1 MNDAEV
7 VEAIE
12 DVEVVE
18 DVDQELSALF
28 AEAGVRGF
36 LYARDVDGPAAVGV
50 SPDDPVCLASVFKIA
65 VCLGYA
71 VEAQAGRL
79 SRTERLAVEQRF
91 RDGGIGTSG
100 FADPVEL
107 SLRDLALMMMS
118 MSDNA
123 ATDVVL
129 ARVGLDR
136 VNGLLAALGRT
147 RTHLIGGCLELL
159 GSLRAQLGAGTDEE
173 LEAAMAAR
181 AAAGTLMELDV
192 CTPLRTTR
200 STARDTAEL
209 LAQIWRDEAGPAEAC
224 QEVRTIM
231 GRQIWPHRLSS
242 GFDDSWR
249 VGAKTGTLP
258 GWRNEAGVVE
268 HADGGRYAVAVFTRC
283 ERPDFRNPAADR
295 VIGQAAALAVGH
307 LRSLSVR
314 S

>member
-1 MNDAEV
+1 MDRAVN
-7 VEAIE
+7 
-12 DVEVVE
+12 DVES
-18 DVDQELSALF
+18 ELSARF

-36 LYARDVDGPAAVGV
+36 LYARDLDGPAAVGV

-71 VEAQAGRL
+71 VDAQAGRL
-79 SRTERLAVEQRF
+79 SRTERLEVEQRF

-147 RTHLIGGCLELL
+147 ETHLIGGCLELL
-159 GSLRAQLGAGTDEE
+159 GSLREQLVGADTDTSTDED

-268 HADGGRYAVAVFTRC
+268 HANGGRYAVAVFTRC
-283 ERPDFRNPAADR
+283 ERPDFRNPSADR
-295 VIGQAAALAVGH
+295 VIGQAAALAVEH
-307 LRSLSVR
+307 LRSLSV
-314 S
+314 